1 MVKSVLGVNHQ
12 GLRDWV
18 VQRLSAVYMAFY
30 FVTMI
35 AYIVL
40 HPGLSFAEWHTLFSC
55 LIVKVAT
62 MLLLV
67 ALLLH
72 AWVGIWTIFTDY
84 VKCAVL
90 RAVLNSL
97 VWLMLGACFFWGLLI
112 LWSV

>member
-1 MVKSVLGVNHQ
+1 MVKTVLGVNHQ

-18 VQRLSAVYMAFY
+18 VQRLSAVYMAVY
-30 FVTMI
+30 FITLI
-35 AYIVL
+35 AWLVC
-40 HPGLSFAEWHTLFSC
+40 HPGLSYAEWHSLFGMTGM
-55 LIVKVAT
+55 KVAT
-62 MLLLV
+62 MLLLT

-97 VWLMLGACFFWGLLI
+97 VWLMLGACFVWGLLI

>member
-18 VQRLSAVYMAFY
+18 VQRLSAVYMALYCIALVIY
-30 FVTMI
+30 FVS
-35 AYIVL
+35 
-40 HPGLSFAEWHTLFSC
+40 HPGLSFTEWHDLFSIG
-55 LIVKVAT
+55 LVKVTT
-62 MLLLV
+62 MLLFV
-67 ALLLH
+67 ALMLH

-84 VKCAVL
+84 VKCTVL